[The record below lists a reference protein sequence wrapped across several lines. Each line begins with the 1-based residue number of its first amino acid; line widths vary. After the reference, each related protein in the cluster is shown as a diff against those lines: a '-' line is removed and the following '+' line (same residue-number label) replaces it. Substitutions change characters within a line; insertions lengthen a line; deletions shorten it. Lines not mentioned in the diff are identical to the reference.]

1 VVTTESTIERDRD
14 DIVPS
19 TEANGNAAPI
29 ASKSKALHGPTTCEC
44 GEKGDH
50 YEKIAMD
57 ATFASSPE
65 KIHNLMFSSGFVKDF
80 MVKDQHLTGERIVCR

>member
-1 VVTTESTIERDRD
+1 
-14 DIVPS
+14 
-19 TEANGNAAPI
+19 
-29 ASKSKALHGPTTCEC
+29 
-44 GEKGDH
+44 
-50 YEKIAMD
+50 MD